1 MAVMPESTS
10 ARVHDSLAARCR
22 YVNSTCPRR
31 IRGYSSATGSLTLQ
45 TRSAS
50 AHTSSAAPRI
60 CAPAATKS
68 SSGMDEPAPASFST
82 TTVWPRTVSSCTPDG
97 VMATRYSLSLTSR
110 GTPTRT
116 AHLFR
121 LGRAFAP
128 PRSLGAHELL
138 FPALRARRSIRGC
151 VEEMSDFAQPRRTPV
166 LPLPRIHPSRPVM
179 TISALGVVS
188 LAAATLLP
196 VSQGQAHAASFGTP
210 VVVSGDDV
218 SEPGIDVAPDGTLY
232 VNAPVGVLSNIPG
245 SPSMVYRS
253 TNGGASWTALPQSL
267 KANLPGGGDS
277 DITIAPDGTLSE
289 TDLWLGNSTV
299 ATSSDKGQTWTA
311 NPVQGPLVQDRQWV
325 AATSGGRVYHVVH
338 QIPTGLW
345 VARSVDSG
353 LTSPQQ
359 VVAATALDQTGC
371 ICPPGNIVSEDGGL
385 LADKVGGVYATSVGG
400 VGFYRSTNGGLT
412 FTNTTPGLASSATTN
427 VAFPVVADGGNGTLA
442 VVWQGVD
449 GNTSTV
455 WFTTSNDFG
464 ATWAAP
470 RQIVTSGTS
479 LYPWIAYHGS
489 KIAISLYHSDSAG
502 TPDTVPAS
510 AQWFES
516 YLESADGG
524 ATFSA
529 LQSADPTPVKTGPV
543 CTGGI
548 NCASNRELGD
558 FQQVALDGSDRAVL
572 SYVRSIDNASNTE
585 IRFVREG

>member
-1 MAVMPESTS
+1 MS
-10 ARVHDSLAARCR
+10 
-22 YVNSTCPRR
+22 R
-31 IRGYSSATGSLTLQ
+31 I
-45 TRSAS
+45 TR
-50 AHTSSAAPRI
+50 TRLF
-60 CAPAATKS
+60 AATAVAA
-68 SSGMDEPAPASFST
+68 GAA
-82 TTVWPRTVSSCTPDG
+82 
-97 VMATRYSLSLTSR
+97 AL
-110 GTPTRT
+110 GT
-116 AHLFR
+116 
-121 LGRAFAP
+121 FAP
-128 PRSLGAHELL
+128 FTTG
-138 FPALRARRSIRGC
+138 I
-151 VEEMSDFAQPRRTPV
+151 
-166 LPLPRIHPSRPVM
+166 
-179 TISALGVVS
+179 
-188 LAAATLLP
+188 
-196 VSQGQAHAASFGTP
+196 AHAAAFGAP
-210 VVVSGDDV
+210 VVVSGDNA
-218 SEPGIDVAPDGTLY
+218 SEPGVDVARDGTLY

-245 SPSMVYRS
+245 SPSNVYRS
-253 TNGGASWTALPQSL
+253 SDGGTTWTRLPASL

-277 DITIAPDGTLSE
+277 DIAISPNGTLSE

-311 NPVQGPLVQDRQWV
+311 QPVQGGFGQDRQWV
-325 AATSGGRVYHVVH
+325 TATSGGRVYHVVH
-338 QIPTGLW
+338 QLPSGLW
-345 VARSVDSG
+345 VSRSVDYG
-353 LTSPQQ
+353 LTYPQH
-359 VVAATALDQTGC
+359 VVAASALDQTGC

-385 LADKVGGVYATSVGG
+385 TGDKVGGVYATSVGG

-412 FTNTTPGLASSATTN
+412 FTNTTPGQASSATTN
-427 VAFPVVADGGNGTLA
+427 GAFPVVADGGNGRLA
-442 VVWQGVD
+442 VVWQAVL

-455 WFTTSNDFG
+455 WFTSSSDFG
-464 ATWAAP
+464 ATWAPA